1 MITTIFENLRLSISE
16 IWTNKLRAI
25 LTVLGITIG
34 IAAVV
39 LLLSLGQSV
48 QAYVNNQFASLGAN
62 TIRIS
67 AKTDANGRLDALT
80 EDLAQ
85 TLSDS
90 ERLPNVGLVMP
101 ESSSSYSVTY
111 VDNQFTISVVGATT
125 DYPTAESRP
134 VVTGRFFNA
143 DEYQQSAQV
152 AIIGDTTAE
161 NLFGVGDPI
170 GQTIRVQNVLIQVIG
185 IFKKTG
191 SGDDTVVIPLTTF
204 KARLKNGYTTDGQ
217 GTVNSILVQAK
228 DSTKVDAATTE
239 LKTVLR
245 EERGISTGEAD
256 NFTVSTAATIV
267 SSLNSIIQILTIFLG
282 AVAGISLLVG
292 GINIMNIMLVSI
304 TERTREIGLRKAV
317 GAQFTDIVILFL
329 VQAIVLTVIGGIIG
343 VLIAL
348 GAAAIITALVPNF
361 TVVVQTASIIFA
373 VGISTMIGL
382 FFGVYPAS
390 RAAQLNPID
399 ALRYE

>member
-1 MITTIFENLRLSISE
+1 MNMFVENLRLSFSQIL
-16 IWTNKLRAI
+16 TNKLRSI

-48 QAYVNNQFASLGAN
+48 QVYVNNQFAGLGAN
-62 TIRIS
+62 TIRVS
-67 AKTDANGRLDALT
+67 AQADANGRTDALT
-80 EDLAQ
+80 EELAEK
-85 TLSDS
+85 LKDK
-90 ERLPNVGLVMP
+90 ERLPSVGQVMP
-101 ESSSSYSVTY
+101 ETSGSYSVIY
-111 VDNQFTISVVGATT
+111 EDNQFTVSVTGATT
-125 DYPTAESRP
+125 DYPTVESR
-134 VVTGRFFNA
+134 TTSAGRFFTS
-143 DEYQQSAQV
+143 DEYNQSAQV
-152 AIIGDTTAE
+152 AIIGSTTAD
-161 NLFGVGDPI
+161 NLFDTEDPI
-170 GQTIRVQNVLIQVIG
+170 GKTIRVDMMLVEVIG
-185 IFKKTG
+185 VLKKSG
-191 SGDDTVVIPLTTF
+191 SGDDAVIIPMSAF
-204 KARLKNGYTTDGQ
+204 KDRLKNGYTTDGET
-217 GTVNSILVQAK
+217 TVNSILVQAT

-245 EERGISTGEAD
+245 QERGISTGEAD
-256 NFTVSTAATIV
+256 NFSVSSASSIV
-267 SSLNSIIQILTIFLG
+267 SSLNSIIEILTIFLG

-317 GAQFTDIVILFL
+317 GAQFFDIVLLFL
-329 VQAIVLTVIGGIIG
+329 IQAIVLTLVGGLIG

-348 GAAAIITALVPNF
+348 GAAAIINALVPTF
-361 TVVVQTASIIFA
+361 TVLVQTANIIFA
-373 VGISTMIGL
+373 VSISALIGI